1 MTRTHIA
8 ILAGVAIW
16 IAPAPQPAVALA
28 TAPKFAEIQGI
39 VEQRCAMCHNAQVIS
54 KNIQLHTPE
63 LIVKNAQ
70 AMYQQAVVTRI
81 MPMANSTQITEE
93 ERAKI
98 GAWVKA
104 GAKAE

>member
-1 MTRTHIA
+1 VPR
-8 ILAGVAIW
+8 L
-16 IAPAPQPAVALA
+16 
-28 TAPKFAEIQGI
+28 AEIQGI
-39 VEQRCAMCHNAQVIS
+39 VAQRCVMCHNAQVIS

-81 MPMANSTQITEE
+81 MPMSNATQITEE

-98 GAWVKA
+98 GAWVMA